1 MQKLHGL
8 SISEIEARYVAL
20 VTQNGQLD
28 LKIQLCFALDHL
40 VIWESQAGRAQSADS
55 HALLIKSWTSSV
67 VIIDIVE

>member
-28 LKIQLCFALDHL
+28 LKIQLCFAQGHL
-40 VIWESQAGRAQSADS
+40 VI
-55 HALLIKSWTSSV
+55 
-67 VIIDIVE
+67 